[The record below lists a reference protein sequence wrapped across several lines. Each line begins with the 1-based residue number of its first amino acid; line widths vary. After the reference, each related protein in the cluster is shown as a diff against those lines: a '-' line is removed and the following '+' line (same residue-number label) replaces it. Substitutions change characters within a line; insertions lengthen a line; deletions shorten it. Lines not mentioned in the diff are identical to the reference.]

1 MNVFKRYWL
10 FLSSQY
16 SYLFKRMKWYVYAN
30 IISVLFKS
38 YIKDE
43 IDGYIEYNIQ
53 EIMSDQAEAYNTGI
67 QEAYD

>member
-1 MNVFKRYWL
+1 MNVFKRL
-10 FLSSQY
+10 
-16 SYLFKRMKWYVYAN
+16 KWYVYAN

-53 EIMSDQAEAYNTGI
+53 DIMSDQAEAYNTGI
-67 QEAYD
+67 TEAYDY